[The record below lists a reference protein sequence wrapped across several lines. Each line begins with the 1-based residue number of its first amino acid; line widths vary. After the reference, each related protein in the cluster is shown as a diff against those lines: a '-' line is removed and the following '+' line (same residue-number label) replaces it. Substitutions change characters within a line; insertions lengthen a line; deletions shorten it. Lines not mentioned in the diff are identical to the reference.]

1 MTRCLLSLILLLSLL
16 ATAAQAQL
24 EDEEE
29 DNEFS
34 RRTSTDFVT
43 VPPASEV
50 GPGGIIAAAGTF
62 ESLFQVDNILSSG
75 PDYGRFSN
83 LFGEAELRGYIG
95 ITQLFTINGLFRLEQ
110 VRDQRSG
117 GAFVDEN
124 LYVQRLFAVVN
135 VPPLHLYGGKIHPR
149 FGTAW
154 YATPGIYG
162 DDFAD
167 DYELQ
172 ERLGFGMR
180 ADVEAF
186 GHHRLTV
193 EVFQADTTFLG
204 RSPFGPQPG
213 DANFK
218 RQAQRSLAD
227 GGVSNTGA
235 LESLAVAF
243 SSRNIGGVRGL
254 GANFGWA
261 RQKASVLDLRDEYS
275 WVAGLTGRIVLRQG
289 VRLVPMVEYASVKGQ
304 AGTDRNT
311 DYLTLG
317 ATLRVGDAWAFGVHG
332 STRDVRD
339 YATNDFR
346 TDLLGGFGVA
356 YDLGDG
362 FKDIKWLDGLSL
374 VAGYRHDRRAGI
386 ERDTVGFQIRYQRDF

>member
-1 MTRCLLSLILLLSLL
+1 MTRCLIVLALLLSLPV
-16 ATAAQAQL
+16 TAARAQH
-24 EDEEE
+24 EDQEG

-34 RRTSTDFVT
+34 RRASSEFTT

-50 GPGGIIAAAGTF
+50 GVSGIAAAGTI
-62 ESLFQVDNILSSG
+62 ESLLQLDNILSSG
-75 PDYGRFSN
+75 PDYGRFSS
-83 LFGEAELRGYIG
+83 LFGEAELRGYVAFG
-95 ITQLFTINGLFRLEQ
+95 PLLTVNGLFRLEQ

-124 LYVQRLFAVVN
+124 LYVQRLFAVIN
-135 VPPLHLYGGKIHPR
+135 VPPLRLYGGKIHPR

-154 YATPGIYG
+154 YAAPGIYG

-172 ERLGFGMR
+172 ERLGLGIR
-180 ADVEAF
+180 TDIEVL
-186 GHHRLTV
+186 GHHRFTV
-193 EVFQADTTFLG
+193 EVFQADATLLG

-213 DANFK
+213 DPGFK
-218 RQAQRSLAD
+218 RQAVRSHDA

-235 LESLAVAF
+235 LESFAVAL
-243 SSRNIGGVRGL
+243 STHHIGNVRGL
-254 GANFGWA
+254 NSTFGWA
-261 RQKASVLDLRDEYS
+261 KQKASALDVRDEYS
-275 WVAGLTGRIVLRQG
+275 WVAGLTGRIVLGPG
-289 VRLVPMVEYASVKGQ
+289 VRLLPMAEYVSVKGQ
-304 AGTDRNT
+304 AGTERNT

-317 ATLRVGDAWAFGVHG
+317 ATLRVGDAWAIGVHG

-339 YATNDFR
+339 YAANDFR

-362 FKDIKWLDGLSL
+362 FKDVKWLDGFSL

-386 ERDTVGFQIRYQRDF
+386 DRDTVGFQFRYQHDF

>member
-1 MTRCLLSLILLLSLL
+1 MTRRLLALALLFSLL
-16 ATAAQAQL
+16 ATAAQAQH
-24 EDEEE
+24 EDEE

-34 RRTSTDFVT
+34 RRTSTEFMT
-43 VPPASEV
+43 VPPTSEV
-50 GPGGIIAAAGTF
+50 GSGGIFAAAATL
-62 ESLFQVDNILSSG
+62 ESLLQVDNILSPG
-75 PDYGRFSN
+75 PDYGRFSS

-117 GAFVDEN
+117 GAFADEN
-124 LYVQRLFAVVN
+124 FYVQRLFAVIN

-154 YATPGIYG
+154 FAAPGIYG

-172 ERLGFGMR
+172 ERLGFGVR
-180 ADVEAF
+180 ADIEVF
-186 GHHRLTV
+186 GHHRLTA

-218 RQAQRSLAD
+218 RQAQRSLAE

-235 LESLAVAF
+235 LESIAVVF
-243 SSRNIGGVRGL
+243 SSHHLGNVRGL
-254 GANFGWA
+254 NSHFGWA
-261 RQKASVLDLRDEYS
+261 RQKASALEVRDEYS
-275 WVAGLTGRIVLRQG
+275 WVAGLTGRIVLG
-289 VRLVPMVEYASVKGQ
+289 DGIRLLPMAEYVSVKGQ
-304 AGTDRNT
+304 AGTNRNT

-339 YATNDFR
+339 YAANDFR
-346 TDLLGGFGVA
+346 TDLLGGFSVA

-362 FKDIKWLDGLSL
+362 FKDVKWLDGFSL
-374 VAGYRHDRRAGI
+374 VGGYRHDRRAGI
-386 ERDTVGFQIRYQRDF
+386 ERDTVGFQFRYIRDF